1 MKIDSLKTTSPNFN
15 AEIVKTTSMEKFY
28 KQLYARPNS
37 PHIKLWDYVRE
48 AVANHPSNSRIYTRV
63 NYFNKNNWWMSR
75 AALSNLSDVYIDKE
89 ATNSMYLTVWN
100 AWKNILDPKNKN
112 EFHKLFGKRYAP
124 IYDEWWNKN
133 VMPIWNLLK
142 NIN

>member
-28 KQLYARPNS
+28 KRLYARPNS
-37 PHIKLWDYVRE
+37 PHITLWNYVRK
-48 AVANHPSNSRIYTRV
+48 AVANHPSSSRIYTRV
-63 NYFNKNNWWMSR
+63 NFFNKNDWMSR
-75 AALSNLSDVYIDKE
+75 GALSNLSDVYIDKD
-89 ATNSMYLTVWN
+89 ATNSIYLTVWN
-100 AWKNILDPKNKN
+100 TWRNILDPKNKN

-124 IYDEWWNKN
+124 IYNEWWDKN
-133 VMPIWNLLK
+133 IMPIWKLLN